1 MLPGREADRID
12 SGVRAGARVR
22 SDSLAGDAER
32 AEAVAA
38 MPGTSEQD
46 ARKPARRGC
55 EKGFGS
61 MSAVRIAGI
70 SYRQLDHWASQGLV
84 RPSLAEAAGSGSRRL
99 YSYSDLVTLRAVK
112 RLLDAGLRLS
122 RIRAVI
128 HKLDSEFDTDL
139 ASSNLVI
146 DGTTPVLV
154 TSEDE
159 LFDLLK
165 NGQGVLNVLP
175 MVSVQQEV
183 DASIV
188 ELFPT
193 TAADGRSLGGQQ
205 MRATA

>member
-12 SGVRAGARVR
+12 GAGRVGARVR

-99 YSYSDLVTLRAVK
+99 YSYGDLVTLRAVK

>member
-1 MLPGREADRID
+1 MPELKHMQRNVTAPGHHDR
-12 SGVRAGARVR
+12 S
-22 SDSLAGDAER
+22 
-32 AEAVAA
+32 
-38 MPGTSEQD
+38 Q
-46 ARKPARRGC
+46 
-55 EKGFGS
+55 GFGS

-84 RPSLAEAAGSGSRRL
+84 RPSLAEAKGSGSRRL
-99 YSYSDLVTLRAVK
+99 YSYSDLVTLRSIK

-154 TSEDE
+154 TCQDE
-159 LFDLLK
+159 LFDLLQ

-175 MVSVQQEV
+175 MMSVQQEV
-183 DASIV
+183 DASII
-188 ELFPT
+188 ELFPKT
-193 TAADGRSLGGQQ
+193 NAEASAEPHPGQ
-205 MRATA
+205 RAVA